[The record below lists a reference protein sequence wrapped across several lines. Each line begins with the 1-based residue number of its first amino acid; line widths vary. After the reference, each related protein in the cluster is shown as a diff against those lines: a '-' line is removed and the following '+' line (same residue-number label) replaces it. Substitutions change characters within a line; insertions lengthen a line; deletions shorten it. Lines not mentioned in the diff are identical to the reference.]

1 MINDNLPVSD
11 YNDILSS
18 VITCVP
24 FGLIAFDLSGDIIIA
39 NHLAK
44 QYLDLPYEVDNL
56 PKKNILE
63 CVAEI
68 PAIEEILR
76 NCLTKGRKPFN
87 LESVPVNGK
96 QISFKGRLIFDGFVV
111 TVENITQLK
120 EMEADSLFA
129 MIEGQELER
138 RRLSK
143 DIHDGLGPALSII
156 KLNLEAVLAE
166 IEESHQTTT
175 IKNLRTAV
183 ELIDSMAGE
192 IRSISHSLMPRV
204 LEDFGLV
211 DALESLCNSLD
222 NTNKIKV
229 SFLNV
234 GVNER
239 FDKLVELGIYRITQ
253 ELLNNALKHS
263 KAESI
268 QVQIISRSDSLV
280 LMVEDDGIGFNI
292 QEVDDEDEGIGLL
305 NIESRAKALGG
316 SFYLDTAE
324 GHGVI
329 ATIEIPLNADIY
341 PSEE

>member
-1 MINDNLPVSD
+1 MGNNNLPVSD

-18 VITCVP
+18 IITCVP
-24 FGLIAFDLSGDIIIA
+24 FGLIAFDLSGDIIIV

-44 QYLDLPYEVDNL
+44 QYLDLPYEVEDLAN
-56 PKKNILE
+56 KNILE
-63 CVAEI
+63 CVSEI
-68 PAIEEILR
+68 PAIVEVLN
-76 NCLTKGRKPFN
+76 NCLKKGRKPFN
-87 LESVPVNGK
+87 LESIPVNGK
-96 QISFKGRLIFDGFVV
+96 QISFKGRLIFDGFIV
-111 TVENITQLK
+111 TIENITQLK

-138 RRLSK
+138 KRLAK
-143 DIHDGLGPALSII
+143 EIHDGLGPVLSII
-156 KLNLEAVLAE
+156 KLNLEAVLTE
-166 IEESHQTTT
+166 IEENHETNS
-175 IKNLRTAV
+175 IKNLRIAV
-183 ELIDSMAGE
+183 EMIDSMAGE
-192 IRSISHSLMPRV
+192 MRSISHSLMPRV

-222 NTNKIKV
+222 NTDKINV

-234 GVNER
+234 GVHER

-263 KAESI
+263 RAQSI
-268 QVQIISRSDSLV
+268 QVQIINRSDSLV
-280 LMVEDDGIGFNI
+280 LMVEDDGVGFNI
-292 QEVDDEDEGIGLL
+292 QEVDDSDEGIGLL
-305 NIESRAKALGG
+305 NVESRAKALGG

-341 PSEE
+341 PNEE

>member
-1 MINDNLPVSD
+1 MSVEELPASD
-11 YNDILSS
+11 FNDILASIIS
-18 VITCVP
+18 CTP

-44 QYLDLPYEVDNL
+44 QYLDIPYEVDDL
-56 PKKNILE
+56 PKRNILD
-63 CVAEI
+63 CMNQI
-68 PAIEEILR
+68 PVIEEVLR

-87 LESVPVNGK
+87 LESVPFNGK
-96 QISFKGRLIFDGFVV
+96 QISFKGRLIFDGFVIAI
-111 TVENITQLK
+111 ENITQLK
-120 EMEADSLFA
+120 EMEADSLIA

-138 RRLSK
+138 KRLAK
-143 DIHDGLGPALSII
+143 DIHDGLGPVLSII

-166 IEESHQTTT
+166 MQENNKSNS
-175 IKNLRTAV
+175 IKNLTAAV
-183 ELIDSMAGE
+183 ELIDSMAVE
-192 IRSISHSLMPRV
+192 MRSISHSLMPRV

-234 GVNER
+234 GVIER
-239 FDKLVELGIYRITQ
+239 FDKLVELGLYRITQ
-253 ELLNNALKHS
+253 ELLNNAQKYS
-263 KAESI
+263 KAQSI
-268 QVQIISRSDSLV
+268 QVQILNRSDSLV
-280 LMVEDDGIGFNI
+280 LMVEDDGVGFDI
-292 QEVDDEDEGIGLL
+292 QEIEDKDEGIGLL

-316 SFYLDTAE
+316 TFFLDTSE

-341 PSEE
+341 PND

>member
-1 MINDNLPVSD
+1 MINNNLPAAD
-11 YNDILSS
+11 FNDILSS

-39 NHLAK
+39 NYLAK

-56 PKKNILE
+56 PNKNILD

-68 PAIEEILR
+68 PAIEEVLR
-76 NCLTKGRKPFN
+76 NCLNKGRKPFN
-87 LESVPVNGK
+87 LESIPVNGK

-138 RRLSK
+138 KRLAK

-263 KAESI
+263 KAQTI

-305 NIESRAKALGG
+305 NIESRAKAMGG

>member
-1 MINDNLPVSD
+1 MSFEELPVSEF
-11 YNDILSS
+11 NDILTSIIS
-18 VITCVP
+18 CTP

-44 QYLDLPYEVDNL
+44 QYLDLPYEVDDL
-56 PKKNILE
+56 PKRNILD
-63 CVAEI
+63 CLNEI
-68 PAIEEILR
+68 PVIEDVLR

-87 LESVPVNGK
+87 LESVQFNGK
-96 QISFKGRLIFDGFVV
+96 QISFKGRLIFDGFVIAI
-111 TVENITQLK
+111 ENITQLK

-138 RRLSK
+138 KRLAK
-143 DIHDGLGPALSII
+143 DIHDGLGPVLSII

-166 IEESHQTTT
+166 IKENNDSGS
-175 IKNLRTAV
+175 IKNLKTAL

-192 IRSISHSLMPRV
+192 MRSISHSLMPRV

-211 DALESLCNSLD
+211 DALESLCNNLD
-222 NTNKIKV
+222 NSNKIKV

-234 GVNER
+234 GVKDR
-239 FDKLVELGIYRITQ
+239 FDKLVELGLYRITQ
-253 ELLNNALKHS
+253 ELLNNAMKHS
-263 KAESI
+263 KAQNI
-268 QVQIISRSDSLV
+268 QVQILNRSDSLV
-280 LMVEDDGIGFNI
+280 LMVEDDGVGFNI
-292 QEVDDEDEGIGLL
+292 QDIEDNGEGIGLL

-316 SFYLDTAE
+316 SFFLDTAE

-341 PSEE
+341 PDN